1 MIEHIYAETIPKYFK
16 SSDDVQVLIPMKI
29 GAVGTIEMNKRIQ
42 ERVNPAASGK
52 REVSVLDITFR
63 EGDKVIQTSN
73 NYDLG
78 VYNGDVG
85 KILDIDTN
93 SGKMNIK
100 YDDKIVA
107 YDRVNFIELELAYC
121 VTIHKSQG
129 SEFEHVIMPITM
141 SYYRMLFRNLI
152 YTGITRAKKLA
163 VFIGERRAL
172 SIAVGNTN
180 YQVRQTSLKEF
191 LQEDRT
197 LFV

>member
-1 MIEHIYAETIPKYFK
+1 
-16 SSDDVQVLIPMKI
+16 MKI

-141 SYYRMLFRNLI
+141 SYY
-152 YTGITRAKKLA
+152 
-163 VFIGERRAL
+163 
-172 SIAVGNTN
+172 
-180 YQVRQTSLKEF
+180 
-191 LQEDRT
+191 
-197 LFV
+197 